1 MSLWHHKPRAGQLP
15 GGLVTGIDQVCFVVR
30 DLDAALAAMTRALG
44 VGPFKCFT
52 LDEPALFETTL
63 DDRPA
68 RWSCRL
74 AVTLVGRTQWEV
86 VQPLDGATLQAAH
99 LAQRYEGAQHV
110 LIANANHSFEEA
122 QAALKE
128 LGHPL
133 GQRARVNLPMQIAG
147 LTLAMPAALAK
158 SAATPFGY
166 ADTQDA
172 LGTALEVARFP
183 PGVAPPL
190 ATRLGKPE
198 WWAPEGAKSVTAK
211 LDNSLFDRVT
221 KLGFLSR
228 DAIATMRAWT
238 RFGVGPWIT
247 KEVGPSDLSDVS
259 LGDFSAR
266 VGWCLL
272 GDTLLEVIEPI
283 RGATPHAELLRTAG
297 PGLHIVGVKSDTLP
311 QTLALEQLR
320 SAGLPVVMQGV
331 MHGGFEFAV
340 VDARSAG
347 AGWLEL
353 PHLDAEPL
361 WAELSKLPGL
371 SRLD

>member
-15 GGLVTGIDQVCFVVR
+15 GGLITGVDQVCFVVR
-30 DLDAALAAMTRALG
+30 DLDKALDTMTRVLG

-52 LDEPALFETTL
+52 LDEPALFDTTL
-63 DDRPA
+63 DGRPA

-86 VQPLDGATLQAAH
+86 VQPLDGATLQALH
-99 LAQRYEGAQHV
+99 LQNRYEGAQHI
-110 LIANANHSFEEA
+110 LISHSNHSFEEA
-122 QAALKE
+122 QAKLVE

-133 GQRARVNLPMQIAG
+133 AQRARVNLPMQVAG
-147 LTLAMPAALAK
+147 LTLSVPAAFAK

-166 ADTQDA
+166 ADTQDV

-190 ATRLGKPE
+190 ATRLGKPD
-198 WWAPEGAKSVTAK
+198 WWVPEESKNVTAK
-211 LDNSLFDRVT
+211 LEHSLFDRVT

-247 KEVGPSDLSDVS
+247 KEVGPADLTNAS

-283 RGATPHAELLRTAG
+283 RGATPHAELLRRAG
-297 PGLHIVGVKSDTLP
+297 PGLHIVGVKSDTLSQP
-311 QTLALEQLR
+311 QVLEQLR
-320 SAGLPVVMQGV
+320 GADLPVVMQGV

-347 AGWLEL
+347 AGWLEI
-353 PHLDAEPL
+353 PHLEAERL
-361 WAELSKLPGL
+361 WGELRKLPGL
-371 SRLD
+371 EWVE